1 MSVVEE
7 CDVVVVGAGFGGLYA
22 LHLLREEGFNVKGV
36 ERASGVGGTYPMW
49 LLNLDFLIS

>member
-1 MSVVEE
+1 MSLVEE

-36 ERASGVGGTYPMW
+36 ERASGVGGTW
-49 LLNLDFLIS
+49 FWNRFLS